1 MSHMTKL
8 ILRII
13 MMRARSR
20 IRPEIGREQCG
31 FVEDSGTRNAL
42 STNLVKQNNFENI
55 FGPFPRSIYWLHM
68 VKISSDS
75 AKICG
80 KNLAFPTT
88 IHQKI
93 DSVETRV

>member
-1 MSHMTKL
+1 MPQFAAGHYN
-8 ILRII
+8 
-13 MMRARSR
+13 
-20 IRPEIGREQCG
+20 E
-31 FVEDSGTRNAL
+31 L

-80 KNLAFPTT
+80 KILAFPTT